1 MSESNSIERFG
12 VTQRFS
18 DSVVHNNVVYLV
30 EVPPDTSKDI
40 TGQTSDLLAAIDRLL
55 TQAGSARTRILMATI
70 YLRDMADY
78 DGMNSVWDSW
88 LPAGQAPAR
97 ACVQVHVP
105 PLPLFCF
112 YLGLC
117 ISRKRAQISS
127 ISASVL
133 TGRAGARRVPR
144 GDRADGCAFVAAD
157 CAGAVRSSRSLSLT
171 CEPRVWWALTLA
183 QAELTAEAPRH
194 GVDTNICFDF
204 LEICGCCRGE

>member
-97 ACVQVHVP
+97 ACVQA
-105 PLPLFCF
+105 
-112 YLGLC
+112 GLA
-117 ISRKRAQISS
+117 RAEF
-127 ISASVL
+127 
-133 TGRAGARRVPR
+133 RV
-144 GDRADGCAFVAAD
+144 
-157 CAGAVRSSRSLSLT
+157 
-171 CEPRVWWALTLA
+171 EIALTAARL
-183 QAELTAEAPRH
+183 
-194 GVDTNICFDF
+194 
-204 LEICGCCRGE
+204 